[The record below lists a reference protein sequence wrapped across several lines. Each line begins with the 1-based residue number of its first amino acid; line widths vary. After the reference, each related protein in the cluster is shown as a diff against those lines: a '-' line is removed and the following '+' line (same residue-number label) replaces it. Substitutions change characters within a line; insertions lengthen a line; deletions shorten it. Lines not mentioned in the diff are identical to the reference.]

1 MDFDPSSL
9 GAVEAPSSTARPVF
23 QAGSTSGAP
32 HGTPDDDQTFDPA
45 KAGAKLAENFDPAAA
60 GATPADEPF
69 DPAKAGAQLANPDD
83 IKAKVA
89 ADSSY
94 VPSNNE
100 LQTLFD
106 AEKNRTL
113 GDKAVGVVKGAGN
126 AIATTAKNAYGSIGE
141 LLRKPDIEQSG
152 RLAST
157 ALEGISDA
165 AAGTVKLPYKLVKG
179 PLSYLGHAIQDSFD
193 PTGQDDREF
202 ARWKEDYLQNLA
214 QSRTSN
220 SEEFQKT
227 IGIDQPFKPLPQA
240 ASTLSLA
247 LQIAAAKAP
256 AIGATGA
263 ASDAAKLAAAG
274 SGTDLASAAIE
285 NNGAAV
291 PQTPL
296 EAGASA
302 VSGAAAQAGQTAETL
317 AAAPGNAARN
327 LVSKAVGPE
336 MADKAV
342 KAGTLAATIKAPIL
356 GVLPAVEAAGTA
368 LKNAGNIAKSIADT
382 PAAGPFGRL
391 VNLAKSPNTPDWLKN
406 LASMPAVKSLY
417 NTASAATTGAVGA
430 AQGIAK
436 GAALGAGIGVVS
448 GDSPEELGGDIAAF
462 GAFGAA
468 HGADAVT
475 QRTFARRSAAVMDLV
490 GKNLADGVAPET
502 LAKVPNSAMLAAAD
516 IPYLGIK
523 DAQGRDLQVRFAA
536 DKDMGQQGVDGSYDS
551 VNHVLTLNADYLA
564 KSKSSWSSIFHELL
578 HPLAESD
585 VANKPEVSGLVD
597 DAVQRAG
604 KTLDQAK
611 YSYVYSLLKPEL
623 AANGIKD
630 PIEVNKAVAARVA
643 QFDSDSVA
651 RTGDAS
657 DWVRSELLSEAGR
670 HALGTSE
677 GINSPE
683 GAIANAL
690 KGPASSLLQG
700 TLEKLGVNFKKPTQL
715 AGTVIPGFEN
725 VAADPSMRSAVYK
738 LLKAQRDAVPG
749 STKTE
754 STEQGRTLAPADMG
768 TAKAPFYQLPNGKTG
783 NKYSEVVPDGK
794 GGQKTVMRN
803 PGQVRKAERAE
814 AAAIKKHIKP
824 GQRLDKLPAAFYS
837 DPNIGEWTKQAART
851 AEASATS
858 GESLEGWYHGIAKA
872 GAANWRASA
881 KKVLGNV
888 LASHQQFFVMPNG
901 MHVSKAGNAL
911 MDVFSNTAFNRKA
924 QSWLNRSGPL
934 SLERWGGDINAF
946 RNDVNTYNKNHAAN
960 LPGESNNLGPEKR
973 DVINAFLFGRNAQ
986 FEARNPL
993 RKTLRSAEDRQGVVR
1008 SLRLDRLETLQPS
1021 TTDLSRPDYPKGVK
1035 NFSPEAPEDTT
1046 SEVNRVSTLTPAQQT
1061 AYFKQ
1066 NQSRVDNQAYRVG
1079 QAAKSPADVAALEQ
1093 ASDAAMAKSKTAKA
1107 SGDWNTAIEQQT
1119 ISQHWREAHEAAT
1132 GTGSAGKTLRDAN
1145 PGYKAPVPMDEA
1157 QSITSKR
1164 ADAAAQAVV
1173 DKAATE
1179 PRPQFSPKA
1188 AKKGGELEHTVGDEK
1203 IPVVHLSSATTLK
1216 TVDPKYFGKGRANT
1230 NDQRGAPKSYFFVK
1244 GSPLG
1249 GDEPI
1254 FGQGGY
1260 NAHVGEVNGNK
1271 VYDLTKGKPDPL
1283 GYFRTINR
1291 EEADDNLKDAG
1302 YDGVRVDAGDGRK
1315 VVMMYK
1321 PVKVSPAG
1329 AFEGNKANA
1338 KKSQFSPEAP
1348 SATRIPNEDVRK
1360 SAADYAATAGLTEA
1374 PHTGYAPLN
1383 ESNSR
1388 KTADFYQ
1395 AAQHN
1400 PEDPKVK
1407 ASYDALKTE
1416 TVAQFKHA
1424 EAAGIKF
1431 EPWTKEGQPYKNS
1444 AEMSAD
1450 VRDNKHLY
1458 YFPTDQ
1464 GFGTSDVATHPM
1476 LEKSGIKD
1484 AKGNDIPVNDAF
1496 RAVHD
1501 LYGHA
1506 KEGYEFGPRGEK
1518 NAFLTHSKMFSEAAQ
1533 PAMAAETHGQNS
1545 WVNFGSHLRDESGN
1559 IPAKGEAGYIKPQD
1573 RPFAEQKATV
1583 LPPDLLKESK
1593 SVPVQYSPKTAY
1605 GKALERDGYKFD
1617 TSDFDFGTGMF
1628 SISITDPDGHDIASM
1643 TTVQTGPKTAKV
1655 EMVTVATASQRKG
1668 IGQALYRET
1677 GRILQERGITELH
1690 GNVVNPEAV
1699 LPLRKKVF
1707 GEDSTTAVARSP
1719 YAQDVTTK
1727 VDPNRVFSPKAVE
1740 HIRAAAARIDKSK
1753 VFEDLE
1759 HHSAFFKA
1767 QDAIPELTE
1776 DDFLGPRHEEGFV
1789 TSKGRFVD
1797 RDEAF
1802 KIASKNKQINA
1813 SQDPVAAKEGWL
1825 EAGSLGKPGQ
1835 FSPEAPKVDDKE
1847 AARYAG
1853 RIASATERTG
1863 GTTFN
1868 IADGKPVGK
1877 GKVFGVSIYPDRSVI
1892 LDPKDL
1898 TADRVKQFIHDNADL
1913 LTNPENAVGTWL
1925 DKESGKVYLD
1935 VSSALKDRALAEYAG
1950 FKYNQKAVWDSE
1962 KGEEISTGGTGTP
1975 PEHLP
1980 PAADR
1985 IALLKQEHELQN
1997 PKTGQTQIPGMGHIV
2012 LDPKGDEMKNV
2023 RDLEMLR
2030 PDRELTPNEQAASD
2044 LARKEVK
2051 QRVQLLPDVDSRVK
2065 VRTAIQKGV
2074 AEVSEFLDK
2083 QATNKNFDS
2092 GKDWY
2097 GEDIRKME
2105 DTTKL
2110 LFPET
2115 KSPEKMTMF
2124 KLLLAAF
2131 SGGATPKLNYQLA
2144 SEAFAQYL
2152 KTGEVPAT
2160 SEFRVSETGAKR
2172 KLGRQS
2178 EMTAEKLSGLLEKT
2192 GGEAGFVKYLTT
2204 KHGETIGGNKDA
2216 YGALDLGPKFGR
2228 FFLNLMGHQN
2238 EVTIDLWATRTWRR
2252 WMGTPFARVQ
2262 EAPGVSKM
2270 AMPDIPSDTER
2281 NEVLESFKQ
2290 IAKHIN
2296 NELPENEHLTPM
2308 SVQAMLWFYEK
2319 DLYASRG
2326 VRVDRGSFSEG
2337 AKDYAA
2343 NPVHKREAPVV
2354 TGQKAKV
2361 DPNQKT
2367 FL

>member
-1 MDFDPSSL
+1 MADFDPSSL

-113 GDKAVGVVKGAGN
+113 GDKAAGVVKGAGN

-141 LLRKPDIEQSG
+141 LLTKPDIEQSG

-179 PLSYLGHAIQDSFD
+179 PLSYLGHAVQDSFD
-193 PTGQDDREF
+193 PAGQDAREF

-256 AIGATGA
+256 AIGATGV

-274 SGTDLASAAIE
+274 NDTDLAAAAIK
-285 NNGAAV
+285 NNGAAA

-302 VSGAAAQAGQTAETL
+302 VSGAAAKAGQTAETL

-342 KAGTLAATIKAPIL
+342 KAATLAATIKAPVL
-356 GVLPAVEAAGTA
+356 GVLPAVEAVGTA

-391 VNLAKSPNTPDWLKN
+391 VNLAKSPNMPDWLKN
-406 LASMPAVKSLY
+406 LASMPAVKALY
-417 NTASAATTGAVGA
+417 NTASSATTGAVGA
-430 AQGIAK
+430 AKGIAK
-436 GAALGAGIGVVS
+436 GAALGAGIGAVS
-448 GDSPEELGGDIAAF
+448 GDTPEELGGDIAAF
-462 GAFGAA
+462 GAFGLA

-490 GKNLADGVAPET
+490 GKNLADGVTPET

-523 DAQGRDLQVRFAA
+523 DAQGRDLQVKF
-536 DKDMGQQGVDGSYDS
+536 VDSTTPITQPDGTTSTIGSNDGFYNRVDHS
-551 VNHVLTLNADYLA
+551 ITLNADNLA
-564 KSKSSWSSIFHELL
+564 KSKASWSSIFHELL
-578 HPLAESD
+578 HPLAESE
-585 VANKPEVSGLVD
+585 VANKPEVSGMID
-597 DAVQRAG
+597 DAVKRAG

-611 YSYVYSLLKPEL
+611 YSYAYSLVKPEL
-623 AANGIKD
+623 AAKGIKD
-630 PIEVNKAVAARVA
+630 PIEVNKVIAARVA
-643 QFDSDSVA
+643 QLDSDSVA

-690 KGPASSLLQG
+690 KGPASGLLQG
-700 TLEKLGVNFKKPTQL
+700 TLEKFGVNFKKPTQL

-725 VAADPSMRSAVYK
+725 VAADPSMRASVYK
-738 LLKAQRDAVPG
+738 LLKAQRDVVPG
-749 STKTE
+749 SSKAE
-754 STEQGRTLAPADMG
+754 ANEQGRVLTPADMG
-768 TAKAPFYQLPNGKTG
+768 TAKAQFHTLPNGKIG

-824 GQRLDKLPAAFYS
+824 GQRLDKLPPAFYS

-858 GESLEGWYHGIAKA
+858 GQSLEGWYHGIAKA

-1107 SGDWNTAIEQQT
+1107 AGDWNTAIEQQT

-1348 SATRIPNEDVRK
+1348 SATRVPNEDVRK
-1360 SAADYAATAGLTEA
+1360 SAADYKAGAGLTEA

-1407 ASYDALKTE
+1407 ASYDALKAE

-1464 GFGTSDVATHPM
+1464 GFGTSDVAAHPM

-1484 AKGNDIPVNDAF
+1484 TKGNDIPVNDAF

-1518 NAFLTHSKMFSEAAQ
+1518 NAFLAHSKMFSEAAQ

-1545 WVNFGSHLRDESGN
+1545 WVNFGAHLRDEGGH
-1559 IPAKGEAGYIKPQD
+1559 IPAKGEAGYTKPQD

-1593 SVPVQYSPKTAY
+1593 GTPVQYSPRTESGKELEKKGYTLETEDYGGGVIGISVLTDTGHNIGEITA
-1605 GKALERDGYKFD
+1605 K
-1617 TSDFDFGTGMF
+1617 M
-1628 SISITDPDGHDIASM
+1628 
-1643 TTVQTGPKTAKV
+1643 TGPKTAKV
-1655 EMVTVATASQRKG
+1655 DLITVATAHQNAG
-1668 IGQALYRET
+1668 IGETLYREL
-1677 GRILQERGITELH
+1677 GANLQSKGVTKLLGDSINAAVVPKLRERVF
-1690 GNVVNPEAV
+1690 GNVDYTPTGQNGWGATVG
-1699 LPLRKKVF
+1699 KVVS
-1707 GEDSTTAVARSP
+1707 DISP
-1719 YAQDVTTK
+1719 DQ
-1727 VDPNRVFSPKAVE
+1727 
-1740 HIRAAAARIDKSK
+1740 
-1753 VFEDLE
+1753 
-1759 HHSAFFKA
+1759 
-1767 QDAIPELTE
+1767 
-1776 DDFLGPRHEEGFV
+1776 
-1789 TSKGRFVD
+1789 
-1797 RDEAF
+1797 
-1802 KIASKNKQINA
+1802 
-1813 SQDPVAAKEGWL
+1813 
-1825 EAGSLGKPGQ
+1825 Q
-1835 FSPEAPKVDDKE
+1835 FSPEAPKVDEKE

-1853 RIASATERTG
+1853 RIASATERSG

-1950 FKYNQKAVWDSE
+1950 FKYNQKAIWDSE
-1962 KGEEISTGGTGTP
+1962 KGEEIPTGGTGTP

-2354 TGQKAKV
+2354 TGQKVKV